1 MAEIEHVERMRDH
14 WWWRPGWQPGQHF
27 YACHFSMSRHAEL
40 VRLVESYQASLAEF
54 RTLDLIPAV
63 WLHLTMQGIGFV
75 DEVTDVELSEL
86 RDLVQRRLGALTPP
100 TVTFHRPVVRP
111 EAVYL
116 PADPSEPIRS
126 LRDVVRHAVAEVLGD
141 DRVEQPARPPVEY
154 RPHVSLA
161 YSNAEQDAEPIAKA
175 LSEIHAE
182 PVSLTL
188 DHVDLLTFHRDRR
201 MYEWTRAIPLSIGGG
216 GSTRV

>member
-1 MAEIEHVERMRDH
+1 MMTRSGPVGSSASLRTATRSSTTT
-14 WWWRPGWQPGQHF
+14 RLRRL
-27 YACHFSMSRHAEL
+27 ASSSRASASWNRHGH
-40 VRLVESYQASLAEF
+40 YQASLAEF
-54 RTLDLIPAV
+54 PTLDLIPAA
-63 WLHLTMQGIGFV
+63 WLHLTVQGIGFV
-75 DEVTDVELSEL
+75 DEVTDVEFSRLT
-86 RDLVQRRLGALTPP
+86 DLVQRRLGALTPP

-116 PADPSEPIRS
+116 PADPPEPVRS

-141 DRVEQPARPPVEY
+141 DRVDQPVRPPGEY

-175 LSEIHAE
+175 LSEVHAE

-188 DHVDLLTFHRDRR
+188 GHVDLLTFHRDRR
-201 MYEWTRAIPLSIGGG
+201 MYEWTRAIPLPIGGG